1 MGLSLAGR
9 WRVGEY
15 FADLGGGSF
24 LTSFES
30 SIIFHLQLVIDFALG
45 EPSELVPGRSVF
57 RRRGPVFDPWT
68 FQ

>member
-9 WRVGEY
+9 WRVGEN

-30 SIIFHLQLVIDFALG
+30 SIMFHSRLVIDFALG
-45 EPSELVPGRSVF
+45 EPSELVPGRSVV
-57 RRRGPVFDPWT
+57 RRRKPLFDPWT